1 LYLDAIHFKVR
12 QDGKYKS
19 TAFYTVYSVD
29 WQGQRD
35 ILGLYINGNEGANKW
50 GLVLQDLKNRGVE
63 DILVMC
69 VDNLTGF
76 SEVIQDEFPSTVIQK
91 CIVHQVRNSLK
102 YVDEK
107 DRKKVIADLRK
118 VYTALTEEQAL
129 TALDSFEVKWSNKYG
144 YIVNQWKE
152 NQLRPF
158 IEL

>member
-1 LYLDAIHFKVR
+1 L
-12 QDGKYKS
+12 
-19 TAFYTVYSVD
+19 
-29 WQGQRD
+29 
-35 ILGLYINGNEGANKW
+35 
-50 GLVLQDLKNRGVE
+50 
-63 DILVMC
+63 C

-152 NQLRPF
+152 NWSELMAFLDLLKETFNNYIQ
-158 IEL
+158 IESPPNEHRIKA